1 MFVPLKASIMV
12 QDCAR
17 EGPCPEEARM
27 RLPCFQVLQG
37 YKPTIQ
43 NCKCS
48 SFPQSL
54 RIRISDLHWH
64 KCALLGIVLRCH
76 RGCRMSFQLR
86 LPEISP
92 SALASWRPRGY
103 QVSPEALPGAT
114 LCWLCRPGLSCT
126 AELSQTQEPKRWER
140 RTMRLPPDRGFQT

>member
-1 MFVPLKASIMV
+1 MV
-12 QDCAR
+12 QDCTG
-17 EGPCPEEARM
+17 EGPCQEEARM

-37 YKPTIQ
+37 QKPTIQ

-54 RIRISDLHWH
+54 RIRISDLHLHWH

-76 RGCRMSFQLR
+76 RGCGMSFHMK

-92 SALASWRPRGY
+92 STLASWRPRRY

-114 LCWLCRPGLSCT
+114 LYWLCRPGLSYT
-126 AELSQTQEPKRWER
+126 AELSQTKEHKRWEHR
-140 RTMRLPPDRGFQT
+140 AVRLSPERGFQT